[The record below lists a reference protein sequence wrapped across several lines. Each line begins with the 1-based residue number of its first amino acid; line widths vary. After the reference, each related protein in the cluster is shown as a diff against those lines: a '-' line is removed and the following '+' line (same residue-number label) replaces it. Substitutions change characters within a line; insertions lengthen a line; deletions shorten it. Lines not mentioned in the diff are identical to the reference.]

1 MKEKL
6 FLIIMLSSSFLFSQ
20 KTENYSGVIM
30 LDKGNAITFEMEFIE
45 NKGIVNGFS
54 ITGKGTPDET
64 KSDISGT
71 FNQNTKT
78 YKLKETQVLS
88 TTSEAN
94 LNTFCYINMEIT
106 EKGKLSLKRFEGDF
120 TGYFTNGDKCA
131 TGKIVLIEKEKL
143 EKKVE
148 KVKKKIEK
156 IKKKEDVKKE
166 KEVNVMSTKILKD
179 NDDMIIEVYSN
190 KITIYLWDANEEDGD
205 KINLS
210 INGKRVLK
218 DFITRKK
225 RKKIRHKLKQ
235 GENIIE
241 ITATNLGETPPN
253 TSRIEIV
260 DSKIKYPIITQLELN
275 KKAVIKIIK

>member
-1 MKEKL
+1 
-6 FLIIMLSSSFLFSQ
+6 
-20 KTENYSGVIM
+20 M
-30 LDKGNAITFEMEFIE
+30 LDKGSAITFEMEFIE
-45 NKGIVNGFS
+45 DKGIVNGFS

-88 TTSEAN
+88 TKSEAN
-94 LNTFCYINMEIT
+94 INTFCYIDMEIT
-106 EKGKLSLKRFEGDF
+106 EKRKFSVKKYEGNF
-120 TGYFTNGDKCA
+120 TGYFKNGKKCA
-131 TGKIVLIEKEKL
+131 SGKIMLIEKGKL

-148 KVKKKIEK
+148 KVKKKLDK
-156 IKKKEDVKKE
+156 IKKKENE
-166 KEVNVMSTKILKD
+166 EEVNVMSTKILKD
-179 NDDMIIEVYSN
+179 GEDMIIQVCSN
-190 KITIYLWDANEEDGD
+190 KITIYVWDANEEDGD

-210 INGKRVLK
+210 INGKTLLN

-241 ITATNLGETPPN
+241 ITAKNLGNTPPN
-253 TSRIEIV
+253 TSQIEIV
-260 DSKIKYPIITQLELN
+260 DSKKKYAIITQLDFN
-275 KKAVIKIIK
+275 KKAVIKITK

>member
-1 MKEKL
+1 
-6 FLIIMLSSSFLFSQ
+6 
-20 KTENYSGVIM
+20 M

-45 NKGIVNGFS
+45 DKGIVNGFS

-88 TTSEAN
+88 TNSEAN

-210 INGKRVLK
+210 INGNIVLK

-225 RKKIRHKLKQ
+225 RKKIRHKLKK

-241 ITATNLGETPPN
+241 ITATNLG
-253 TSRIEIV
+253 
-260 DSKIKYPIITQLELN
+260 
-275 KKAVIKIIK
+275 